1 MNLEK
6 QIEKLIKEFKDYGKD
21 NLPVEILRAKA
32 VVEITELIQK
42 NIEILKERI
51 YFNKMDDKR
60 IDTLNKC
67 MIRLEQRK
75 RKAVNN
81 ILKPNNNATIQ
92 AERFYSSIS

>member
-1 MNLEK
+1 MNLET
-6 QIEKLIKEFKDYGKD
+6 QIEGLIKEYKDYGKD
-21 NLPVEILRAKA
+21 
-32 VVEITELIQK
+32 ITELIQK
-42 NIEILKERI
+42 NIEVLKERI

-60 IDTLNKC
+60 TDTLNKC

-92 AERFYSSIS
+92 AERFYSSIG

>member
-1 MNLEK
+1 MNLET
-6 QIEKLIKEFKDYGKD
+6 QIERLIKEFKDYGKD

-32 VVEITELIQK
+32 VVEIVELIQK
-42 NIEILKERI
+42 NIEVLKERI

-60 IDTLNKC
+60 TDTLNKC

>member
-1 MNLEK
+1 MNLET
-6 QIEKLIKEFKDYGKD
+6 QITELIKEYKDRGES

-42 NIEILKERI
+42 NIEVLKERI

-60 IDTLNKC
+60 TDTLNKC

-92 AERFYSSIS
+92 AERFYSSIG

>member
-1 MNLEK
+1 MNLET
-6 QIEKLIKEFKDYGKD
+6 QIEGLIKEFKNYGKD

-32 VVEITELIQK
+32 VVEIVELIQK
-42 NIEILKERI
+42 NIEVLKERI

-60 IDTLNKC
+60 TDTLNKC

>member
-1 MNLEK
+1 MNLET
-6 QIEKLIKEFKDYGKD
+6 QITKLIKEYKDRGES

-60 IDTLNKC
+60 TDTLNKC

-75 RKAVNN
+75 RKTVNN

-92 AERFYSSIS
+92 AERFYSSIG

>member
-1 MNLEK
+1 MNLET
-6 QIEKLIKEFKDYGKD
+6 QITKLIKEYKDYGKD

-42 NIEILKERI
+42 NIEVLKERI

-60 IDTLNKC
+60 TDTLNKC

>member
-1 MNLEK
+1 MNLET
-6 QIEKLIKEFKDYGKD
+6 QIEGLIKEFKDYGKD

-42 NIEILKERI
+42 NIEVLKERI

-60 IDTLNKC
+60 TDTLNKC

-92 AERFYSSIS
+92 AERFYSSIG

>member
-1 MNLEK
+1 MNLET
-6 QIEKLIKEFKDYGKD
+6 QIERLIKEFKDYGKD

-42 NIEILKERI
+42 NIEVLKERI

-60 IDTLNKC
+60 TDTLNKC

-92 AERFYSSIS
+92 AERFYSSIG

>member
-1 MNLEK
+1 MNLET
-6 QIEKLIKEFKDYGKD
+6 QIEELIKEFKDYGKD

-60 IDTLNKC
+60 TDTLNKC

-75 RKAVNN
+75 RKAINN

>member
-1 MNLEK
+1 MNLET
-6 QIEKLIKEFKDYGKD
+6 QIERLIKEFKDYGKD

-42 NIEILKERI
+42 NIEVLKERI

-60 IDTLNKC
+60 TDTLNKC

>member
-1 MNLEK
+1 MNLET
-6 QIEKLIKEFKDYGKD
+6 QIEGLIKEFKDYGKD

-32 VVEITELIQK
+32 VVEIVELIQK

-60 IDTLNKC
+60 TDTLNKC